1 MKTNGKP
8 IPVTII
14 NGFLGSGKTTLVRK
28 LLTQAQDDRMTPHV
42 IVNDMST
49 LDVDGVLVANMEIVD
64 SSQGNFITI
73 SGTSIHTPDG
83 LAQLDDALRQFRQTG
98 DVSWIIIETSGSS
111 HPMPLVQYFMNRSA
125 FDLRGVITLVD
136 ATWIEHD
143 YESGRTLVPTWQ
155 ENLSR
160 NVRRVENLLAEQI
173 LFSSLVVLTKIDR
186 LPRPVVQ
193 TIGQALHTINPH
205 VPVQGISWGAMTW
218 EQITSMRSY
227 DYVLVEKLFGELE
240 PVIAQEHRSML
251 TSQLLEDDRPFHP
264 TRLRDTYQ
272 NVLTKGIFRSKGF
285 FWLPSR
291 DRFALLW
298 SQATGNIGLEV
309 VGYWRAG
316 ILEHDADRL
325 TPQELEQLKQQLDR
339 RWGRFGDRRCRLTVI
354 GQPGEV
360 ERFIAALNQ
369 CFLTEPELSHW
380 EDGGY
385 FEDPW
390 PT

>member
-1 MKTNGKP
+1 MKTNGRT

-28 LLTQAQDDRMTPHV
+28 LLAQAQDDRMTPHV

-73 SGTSIHTPDG
+73 SGTSIHSPDG

-111 HPMPLVQYFMNRSA
+111 HPMPLVRYFMNRSA

-136 ATWIEHD
+136 ATWINGD
-143 YESGRTLVPTWQ
+143 YASGHALVPTWQ

-160 NVRRVENLLAEQI
+160 NVRGVENLLAEQI

-186 LPRPVVQ
+186 LPSSVVQ
-193 TIGQALHTINPH
+193 TIGQALHAINPQ

-218 EQITSMRSY
+218 EQITSMPSY
-227 DYVLVEKLFGELE
+227 DYFLVEKLFGELA
-240 PVIAQEHRSML
+240 PVIAQEHRPIL
-251 TSQLLEDDRPFHP
+251 ISQVLEDKRPFHP
-264 TRLRDTYQ
+264 TRLWDTYQ
-272 NVLTKGIFRSKGF
+272 TVLTSGIFRSKGF

-298 SQATGNIGLEV
+298 SQAAGNIGLEV

-316 ILEHDADRL
+316 IVEHDADRL
-325 TPQELEQLKQQLDR
+325 TQGELEQLKQQVHSR
-339 RWGRFGDRRCRLTVI
+339 GSRFGDRRCRLTVI

-360 ERFIAALNQ
+360 EHFIQALKQ
-369 CFLTEPELSHW
+369 CFLTESELAHW
-380 EDGGY
+380 ENGGH